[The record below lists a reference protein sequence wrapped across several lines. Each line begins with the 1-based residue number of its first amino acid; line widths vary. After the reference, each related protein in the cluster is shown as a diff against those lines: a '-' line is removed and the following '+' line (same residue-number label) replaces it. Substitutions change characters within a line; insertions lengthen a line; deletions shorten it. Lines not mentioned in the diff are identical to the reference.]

1 MYNLDPNIVKFI
13 LTFVGSFL
21 ILYLIKTFIIVRL
34 KNLSKKTSNKFDD
47 LLINLVNKLHIVFYI
62 SLALFIASCSTNLP
76 QLEKIVSYI
85 ILVNVFYYGIIFSQG
100 ILKFFI
106 EKNTN
111 TDNKHSLSLM
121 HKILN
126 FVIVVFA
133 ILLLLQNL
141 GVNLTSVVAGL
152 GVTGIAIA
160 FAIQNIL
167 GDIFAYFTIHF
178 DKPFKEGDFINVGD
192 EYGVVKKIGIKS
204 TRIENLLGDEI
215 VFSNKDLTEA
225 RVHNYKKM
233 EKRRN
238 TLTIGVEYSTD
249 ISKLETIKEILNDI
263 VKDIQDIEIGN
274 IVFDELSSSSL
285 NFTIIYYVLDGDY
298 NKHLNIKDYI
308 NFEIIK
314 KFKENNINFAF
325 PSQTVY
331 VKQSEI

>member
-1 MYNLDPNIVKFI
+1 MYNLDPDIIKFI

-21 ILYLIKTFIIVRL
+21 ILYLVKTFIVVRL

-47 LLINLVNKLHIVFYI
+47 LLIDLVNKLHIVFYI
-62 SLALFIASCSTNLP
+62 SLSLFIAFSIINIP

-106 EKNTN
+106 EKNIN
-111 TDNKHSLSLM
+111 ADNKHSLSLM

-133 ILLLLQNL
+133 VLLLLQNF
-141 GVNLTSVVAGL
+141 GVNLTSVIAGL

-160 FAIQNIL
+160 FALQNIL

-178 DKPFKEGDFINVGD
+178 DKPFKEGDFINVGE

-238 TLTIGVEYSTD
+238 TLTVGVEYDTD
-249 ISKLETIKEILNDI
+249 ISKLEKIKEILNDI
-263 VKDIQDIEIGN
+263 VKDIQDIEIAN

-285 NFTIIYYVLDGDY
+285 NFTVIYYVLDGDY
-298 NKHLNIKDYI
+298 NKHLNIKDHI

-331 VKQSEI
+331 VRKE